1 MIENEIDKKIIFD
14 VLEKLGEEYIDHK
27 YFTDGADS
35 RVFLLNN
42 KYLVKQNNY
51 QSIKAEIEFFE
62 NTFST
67 FFQKLVYYPSNFQFV
82 VYEFIPGK
90 PMKKIISPTEIISK
104 IIEVSKVFSVS
115 SKPGFGYLGEEFS
128 SWQEFLMH
136 EAFHRQNIDSIDKQ
150 IVVNAIKSLEEYSFE
165 KKLIHGDFGSHNFI
179 EYDGNFVGI
188 IDPQPIIGDP
198 LYDIIFAICSN
209 VNLLSTYSLDEL
221 SFITNEPKE
230 KIRLMFIVVLYARI
244 SRALKYH
251 PQDIGT
257 YLEYFKSIC

>member
-1 MIENEIDKKIIFD
+1 MIENEIDKKIVFD
-14 VLEKLGEEYIDHK
+14 VLEKLGEEYIEHK

-35 RVFLLNN
+35 RVLLLNN
-42 KYLVKQNNY
+42 KYLIKQNNY

-67 FFQKLVYYPSNFQFV
+67 SFQKLVYYPADFQFV

-90 PMKKIISPTEIISK
+90 PMKKITSSKEIISK
-104 IIEVSKVFSVS
+104 IIEVSKVFSNS

-136 EAFHRQNIDSIDKQ
+136 EAFHRQNIDSIDRE
-150 IVVNAIKSLEEYSFE
+150 IIVNAIKSLSKYSFD

-179 EYDGNFVGI
+179 ENNGNFVGI
-188 IDPQPIIGDP
+188 IDPQPILGDP

-209 VNLLSTYSLDEL
+209 VGLLSTYSLDEL
-221 SFITNEPKE
+221 SFIINEPKE
-230 KIRLMFIVVLYARI
+230 KIRLMLIVVLYARI

-251 PQDIGT
+251 PQDIDT